1 MSITENIQTH
11 LDKNEL
17 SAGVFVDLR
26 KAFDTVDHDIYLQ
39 NLTTMELEVCQM
51 IGSAHT

>member
-1 MSITENIQTH
+1 MSITENIRTH

-17 SAGVFVDLR
+17 TAGVFIDLIR
-26 KAFDTVDHDIYLQ
+26 PLTLLIMTSYLQ
-39 NLTTMELEVCQM
+39 NFTTMELEGCFM